1 MKVDFAAR
9 PGGIEGLLI
18 VTMKQVGDERGTV
31 RELFRRSAFEGA
43 GVELAAF
50 QQINVTESRRPAV
63 RGMYA
68 EAMTKLVTV
77 AGGEAFAAF
86 VDMRSG
92 SSTRGRLET
101 VDLRAGVAVLVP
113 RGVANGF
120 QAVSDV
126 VQYVYCFD
134 REWQPAMPGAACNPL
149 DPALGIPWP
158 RSIDPDDPAHISTKD
173 RGAPM
178 FADLVESD
186 T

>member
-1 MKVDFAAR
+1 MKVDHAAR

-18 VTMKQVGDERGTV
+18 VTIKQIGDERGTV
-31 RELFRRSAFEGA
+31 RELFRRSAFEHGGIEL
-43 GVELAAF
+43 GVL
-50 QQINVTESRRPAV
+50 QQINITESRRPAI
-63 RGMYA
+63 RGMHA

-134 REWQPAMPGAACNPL
+134 RECQPAMPGAACNPL